1 MDQRISWTA
10 WGRIPRWITECGL
23 VILALMCGLR
33 SARAAEMSEYDLKA
47 AFVTSFVQFVNW
59 PGGSGAPITI
69 GILGDDPFR
78 GALETQAKQAGSQS
92 ISIRRGRRIED
103 LKSCDIIFVARSER
117 GRTAEIASALG
128 NAPVLTIGDYDNFAR
143 EGGMIGFYLDGG
155 KVRFEINQGAAK
167 RAGLGLSSKL
177 LRLGRIVGS

>member
-1 MDQRISWTA
+1 
-10 WGRIPRWITECGL
+10 
-23 VILALMCGLR
+23 
-33 SARAAEMSEYDLKA
+33 MSEYDLKA

-78 GALETQAKQAGSQS
+78 GGLEKQAGLQS
-92 ISIRRGRRIED
+92 ISIRRSRRIED
-103 LKSCDIIFVARSER
+103 LKSCNVIFVARSER